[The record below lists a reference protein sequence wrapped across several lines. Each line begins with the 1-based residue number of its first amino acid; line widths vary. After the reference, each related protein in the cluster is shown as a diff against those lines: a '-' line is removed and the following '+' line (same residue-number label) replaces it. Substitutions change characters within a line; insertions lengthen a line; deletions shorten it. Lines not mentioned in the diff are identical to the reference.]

1 MPRDPRNRLTDEGA
15 QPLQPEMPSGL
26 APEEIAEP
34 LRKQNATDTDWLSMS
49 TADPAFFLNDTGP
62 E

>member
-1 MPRDPRNRLTDEGA
+1 MPRDPRSRPTDEGA
-15 QPLQPEMPSGL
+15 QPLQPEIPSGL
-26 APEEIAEP
+26 VPEEIAEP
-34 LRKQNATDTDWLSMS
+34 SRKQNATDTDWLSMT

>member
-1 MPRDPRNRLTDEGA
+1 MPRDPRSRLTDDGT
-15 QPLQPEMPSGL
+15 QPRQPEMPSGL

>member
-1 MPRDPRNRLTDEGA
+1 MPRDPRSRLTDEGA

-26 APEEIAEP
+26 APEEIVEP

>member
-15 QPLQPEMPSGL
+15 QPLQPEIPSGL
-26 APEEIAEP
+26 VPEEIAEP
-34 LRKQNATDTDWLSMS
+34 SRKQNATDTDWLSMT
-49 TADPAFFLNDTGP
+49 TADRAFFVNDTGP